1 MKRLSKKELL
11 EYIDNLTTEQGNVTL
26 SLRELV
32 LANDINVD
40 ERIIEDKWL
49 HGYIGYYSEN
59 NNLVYA
65 IGALADGKTAFHMMP
80 YYVNT
85 GLQTK
90 HAAALKKQMSGK
102 SCINI
107 KTPDALDTK
116 ALIDIMQDG
125 AKTVDAAIAE
135 RR

>member
-1 MKRLSKKELL
+1 
-11 EYIDNLTTEQGNVTL
+11 
-26 SLRELV
+26 
-32 LANDINVD
+32 
-40 ERIIEDKWL
+40 
-49 HGYIGYYSEN
+49 
-59 NNLVYA
+59 
-65 IGALADGKTAFHMMP
+65 
-80 YYVNT
+80 
-85 GLQTK
+85 
-90 HAAALKKQMSGK
+90 MSGK